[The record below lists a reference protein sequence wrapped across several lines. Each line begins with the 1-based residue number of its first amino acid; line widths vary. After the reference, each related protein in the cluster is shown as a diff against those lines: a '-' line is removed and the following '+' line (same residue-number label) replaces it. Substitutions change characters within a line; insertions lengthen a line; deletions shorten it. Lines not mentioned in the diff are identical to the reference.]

1 MVVYFVYLQKKYK
14 NIILYD
20 NLYELDRT
28 INILVFL

>member
-14 NIILYD
+14 DIILYD